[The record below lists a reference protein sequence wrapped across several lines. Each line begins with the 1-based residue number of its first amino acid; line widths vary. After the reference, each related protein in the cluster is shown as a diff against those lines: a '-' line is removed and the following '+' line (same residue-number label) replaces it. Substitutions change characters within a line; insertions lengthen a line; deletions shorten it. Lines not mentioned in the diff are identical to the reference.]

1 MDKIEVSRLVDIYD
15 ATPADKKKSKIAE
28 IADELNV
35 PCWSVAEVLKE
46 AGCDVNLLWFS
57 QQKIK
62 MQKRKSAAPTK
73 EEADAEKAAEKA
85 AAAEGTGANKAYLQK
100 IIKEQDRQLREKKE
114 CCEALQE
121 KGRALADTIREKDR
135 ELMEKDAEIR
145 ELKREA
151 ELEKFQYQEQ
161 IKVETA
167 QMIATLKNRDEE
179 ISRLNAELDGYRA
192 AAEDRAGLL
201 RLIEQREKQIA
212 HYERICEEK
221 DVQVRRLQTKNE
233 ELELYT
239 NAVDNENAKLHEQIN
254 LLLNGAAALKNAAGE
269 EPEAPRPNFEMLPA
283 KEYPSCQAPGGEL
296 ELADVLNDFCR
307 SLSGVESYLCGRILE
322 ALWCWRYNKA
332 ADPLRVLGGLVSE
345 LIEMELDEQETQEDV
360 KCVTSGI
367 I

>member
-1 MDKIEVSRLVDIYD
+1 MDKIEVSRLVDIYE

-73 EEADAEKAAEKA
+73 DEADAEKAAEKA

-151 ELEKFQYQEQ
+151 E
-161 IKVETA
+161 
-167 QMIATLKNRDEE
+167 
-179 ISRLNAELDGYRA
+179 GYRA
-192 AAEDRAGLL
+192 AEDD
-201 RLIEQREKQIA
+201 RL
-212 HYERICEEK
+212 
-221 DVQVRRLQTKNE
+221 
-233 ELELYT
+233 
-239 NAVDNENAKLHEQIN
+239 
-254 LLLNGAAALKNAAGE
+254 ALKNENDLLNAKIELLMNGAFILKEMAAAVE
-269 EPEAPRPNFEMLPA
+269 EPEEQAPHFEMEPA
-283 KEYPSCQAPGGEL
+283 REYPACRVPGGEL
-296 ELADVLNDFCR
+296 ELSEVLNDFCR
-307 SLSGVESYLCGRILE
+307 NLGGVESYLCGRILE
-322 ALWCWRYNKA
+322 ALWCWRIKGSDA
-332 ADPLRVLGGLVSE
+332 LRVLQGLVSE
-345 LIEMELDEQETQEDV
+345 LIEMQLEEKEASV
-360 KCVTSGI
+360 CSG
-367 I
+367 